1 MTKSQE
7 RLYEKAEAEQK
18 DFLDRLKLMPPEAI
32 IDAAYEITSRNDILE
47 LLGGVELEPK
57 MVRALSKLNFPLSAC
72 YDEWQKTDYSNT
84 TELIDTIKDFA
95 DNLAQQQK
103 KRSEPER

>member
-18 DFLDRLKLMPPEAI
+18 DFFDRLKLMPPEAI

-57 MVRALSKLNFPLSAC
+57 VVRALSKLNFPLSAC

-103 KRSEPER
+103 KQREPER